1 MNVIFIGNYTNFLA
15 SSKFMLRKRSLLG
28 GTKFFLSQYLVKNKK
43 IVALTGKNTANTGKL
58 ENTRIF
64 IKAKWLQIKDYG
76 RYYTFVAFLHLR
88 LPMSIQ

>member
-28 GTKFFLSQYLVKNKK
+28 GTEFFLFHYLVKTE
-43 IVALTGKNTANTGKL
+43 IVAFAGKNTGKL

-64 IKAKWLQIKDYG
+64 IKAKWLQIKDCG
-76 RYYTFVAFLHLR
+76 RCYTFVAFLHLR